1 MNCLFRKDQK
11 DHYDQ
16 RLQQELETLRTKT
29 NMEIQQIKQ
38 QTREMYER
46 ENRILAKSKEDAE
59 RERNRAFSKQREL
72 EEKNE
77 YLMNESVTVL

>member
-1 MNCLFRKDQK
+1 MFRKDQK
-11 DHYDQ
+11 EQYDQ

-46 ENRILAKSKEDAE
+46 ENHVLAKSKEGAE
-59 RERNRAFSKQREL
+59 KERDRAINKQQEL
-72 EEKNE
+72 EEKYE
-77 YLMNESVTVL
+77 HLLNESVY